1 MSDLSFTRRPKI
13 SSNSGQWKTK
23 FSPGATSKSIFHTP
37 SGDQEVEM
45 MYKKEEMEFGY
56 DSANGYSW
64 VELPYVG
71 DKFAM
76 VAYLPSQ
83 GEDLSSMDK
92 LEVGL
97 LSLPCQ
103 Y

>member
-1 MSDLSFTRRPKI
+1 
-13 SSNSGQWKTK
+13 
-23 FSPGATSKSIFHTP
+23 
-37 SGDQEVEM
+37 M